1 MEFLPNIYK
10 WIEILLRWS
19 HVMFAILWVGNSFL
33 FNYLDNKLEKNTS
46 SKEVDAEGILQH
58 SGWFYRLERL
68 KVAPEQFSKN
78 LIIFKWQSYLTFIT
92 GILLLTIIYYANSNI
107 LMIDKRVN
115 ENITPLMGIAISIF
129 SIIGSWLIYDLI
141 CKSKLINNKIIFP
154 VVLLIIGAVI
164 SFCLTKFFG
173 QKFAFLSVG
182 VILGCIMFFNVF
194 FVIIPNGKNIT
205 SSALSKKEFDLN
217 LSISAKIRSVHN
229 NIITFLVLFVM
240 LSGHASFIWVSPY
253 NWIILLL
260 LAIILG
266 FIRHFFNL
274 KAKKNF
280 KVLQ

>member
-33 FNYLDNKLEKNTS
+33 FNYLDNKLEKNTTGG
-46 SKEVDAEGILQH
+46 EVDADGILQH
-58 SGWFYRLERL
+58 SGWFYRVERL
-68 KVAPEQFSKN
+68 NAAPEKFSKN

-92 GILLLTIIYYANSNI
+92 GMLLLIIIYYANSKI

-115 ENITPLMGIAISIF
+115 ENITPLMGIGISIF

-141 CKSKLINNKIIFP
+141 CKSKLINKKIIFT

-164 SFCLTKFFG
+164 SFCLTKIFG
-173 QKFAFLSVG
+173 SRFAFLSVG

-205 SSALSKKEFDLN
+205 SSTLNKEKFDLN
-217 LSISAKIRSVHN
+217 LSINAKTRSVHN
-229 NIITFLVLFVM
+229 NFITFLVLFVM
-240 LSGHASFIWVSPY
+240 LSGHASFIWISQY
-253 NWIILLL
+253 NWIILSF

-266 FIRHFFNL
+266 LIRHYFNL
-274 KAKKNF
+274 RAKK
-280 KVLQ
+280 KI